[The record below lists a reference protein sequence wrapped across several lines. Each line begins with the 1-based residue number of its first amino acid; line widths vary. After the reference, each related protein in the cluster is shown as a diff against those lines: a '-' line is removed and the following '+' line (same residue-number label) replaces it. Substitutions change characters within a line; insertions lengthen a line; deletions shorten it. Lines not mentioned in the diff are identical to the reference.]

1 MILNRR
7 DVLKGAMA
15 AGAAAAWPAAGRG
28 AAPKAP
34 GRPNILYILVDQW
47 RAQAT
52 GYAGD
57 PNVKTPNLDR
67 LQSQSVDFRN
77 AVSVC
82 PVCTPHRAAL
92 LTGRYPTATGMFLN
106 DLYLPDDELCLA
118 EILQAGG
125 YRTGYIGKWHLDG
138 HGRKS
143 FVAPPR
149 RQGWDYWKAAECDH
163 NYNHSHYYHGD
174 SDQCRYWDGYD
185 SYAQTRDAQAYLKA
199 RAGEDK
205 PFALMISHGTP
216 HFPHHTAPKDLM
228 AQYPPDKIQ
237 LRPNVPPEMQERAR
251 KESCGYYAHCAALDK
266 CLGDLMETL
275 EQTGLAKNTIVVF
288 TSDHGEMMGSQGRP
302 PCQKQTPWDESIR
315 VPFLLR
321 LPAGA
326 DGKTAG
332 RGVPAP
338 INTPDILPTLLGLVG
353 LSVPAS
359 VQGEDLSALV
369 RAAGGAADRAALVM
383 NVSPFGGNQKDKEF
397 RGIRTARYSYI
408 RSLEGPWLL
417 YDNQVD
423 PCQMTNLA
431 GRAEHAKIQDELE
444 RQLQA
449 EMKKHKVDFR
459 PRQAYLDEWGY
470 QVTRSGIIGYG
481 ETKGKVQSPGRKPQ
495 QQFRRR

>member
-1 MILNRR
+1 MAMNRR
-7 DVLKGAMA
+7 DVLKGALA

-28 AAPKAP
+28 AAAE
-34 GRPNILYILVDQW
+34 GSRRPNILYILVDQW
-47 RAQAT
+47 RAFAT

-57 PNVKTPNLDR
+57 PNARTPHLDR

-92 LTGRYPTATGMFLN
+92 MTGRYPTATGMFLN
-106 DLYLPDDELCLA
+106 DLYLPESELCLA
-118 EILQAGG
+118 EIFQAGG

-138 HGRKS
+138 HGRKA

-163 NYNHSHYYHGD
+163 DYNHSHYYFGD
-174 SDQCRYWDGYD
+174 SDDIHYWEGYD
-185 SYAQTRDAQAYLKA
+185 SYAQTRDAQAQLKV

-205 PFALMISHGTP
+205 PFFLMVSYGTP
-216 HFPHHTAPKDLM
+216 HFPHHTAPKDLI

-237 LRPNVPPEMQERAR
+237 LRPNVPEAMQARAR
-251 KESCGYYAHCAALDK
+251 KESSGYYAHCAALDK
-266 CLGDLMETL
+266 CLGDLMQTL
-275 EQTGLAKNTIVVF
+275 EQTGLAGNTIVVF

-315 VPFLLR
+315 VPFLIR
-321 LPAGA
+321 VPAGA
-326 DGKTAG
+326 EGKSGG
-332 RGVPAP
+332 RLVQAP
-338 INTPDILPTLLGLVG
+338 IDTPDILPTLLGLAG
-353 LSVPAS
+353 LDVPKC
-359 VQGEDLSALV
+359 VQGEDLAALV
-369 RAAGGAADRAALVM
+369 RGTGGPADRPALVM

-417 YDNQVD
+417 YDNQAD
-423 PCQMTNLA
+423 PCQMNNLA
-431 GRAEHAKIQDELE
+431 GRAEHAKLQDELE
-444 RQLQA
+444 QQLQA
-449 EMKKHKVDFR
+449 EMKKHNVDFR

-470 QVTRSGIIGYG
+470 QVTRTGIIGYG
-481 ETKGKVQSPGRKPQ
+481 DKREKVQSPRRKM
-495 QQFRRR
+495 